1 MASSSFNVSEFT
13 IQSKNMVCRL
23 NGESVSLFLIRF
35 NGESPE
41 QEKGRE
47 EVSIFQDIT
56 RQKKKTCIK
65 YLVII
70 FKNIDAVIFK
80 VIFIYKCIKIFFYL
94 KKIIFDNNA
103 LK

>member
-1 MASSSFNVSEFT
+1 MVLCAMASSSFHVSEFT

-47 EVSIFQDIT
+47 KVSNFQDIT
-56 RQKKKTCIK
+56 RQKDKTCIK
-65 YLVII
+65 FIVIM
-70 FKNIDAVIFK
+70 FESMNVVIF
-80 VIFIYKCIKIFFYL
+80 
-94 KKIIFDNNA
+94 
-103 LK
+103 